1 MELSTCPPGQVRASA
16 GPRFKIHQ
24 LKALVT
30 VADTGS
36 IRAASRAMCLSP
48 AAVTKAVRELE
59 EDIGTVLV
67 LRENAGIRFT
77 AAGRALLVHARV
89 VLAQLERA
97 EVELVSLARAA
108 PTVLRVG
115 VAAWIAMS
123 SLGDVIQLVQQ
134 RMPAVR
140 LELFEGVLTVSIPK
154 LRDGTLDLCVGR
166 SAPAHLHGEFA
177 HVPLFR
183 TSSAVVARRG
193 HPLATCRSLEE
204 LRHAEWMLN
213 WTPADEDTTT
223 CDLRDPFQRF
233 LREYRPKVHVA
244 HSLVIATSLVR
255 NTEMLALM
263 PWPLIEMIAVR
274 EGFCTLPISDTLNET
289 DYSLI
294 TRSGV
299 PLGEAARCFMDCFRT
314 VTERDASSVSRSKRR
329 VFDSLDAL
337 AVEA

>member
-1 MELSTCPPGQVRASA
+1 MELSPCPPGLGRA
-16 GPRFKIHQ
+16 GTRPRFKIHQ
-24 LKALVT
+24 LRALVT
-30 VADTGS
+30 VASMGS

-59 EDIGTVLV
+59 EDIGTALV

-77 AAGRALLVHARV
+77 AAGRALLVHAQAV
-89 VLAQLERA
+89 VAQLERA

-123 SLGDVIQLVQQ
+123 SLGGVVQLFQK
-134 RMPAVR
+134 RMPAVS
-140 LELFEGVLTVSIPK
+140 LELFEGVLTVSIPR

-166 SAPAHLHGEFA
+166 SAPPHLHGEFA
-177 HVPLFR
+177 HAPLFR
-183 TSSAVVARRG
+183 TSSAVVARQG
-193 HPLATCRSLEE
+193 HPLASCRSLEE
-204 LRHAEWMLN
+204 LRDAEWMLN

-255 NTEMLALM
+255 HTEMLALM

-274 EGFCTLPISDTLNET
+274 EGLCTLPISDTFNET

-294 TRSGV
+294 TRRGV
-299 PLGEAARCFMDCFRT
+299 PLGEAARCFMECFKT

-329 VFDSLDAL
+329 VFDSLDTL
-337 AVEA
+337 AVDG